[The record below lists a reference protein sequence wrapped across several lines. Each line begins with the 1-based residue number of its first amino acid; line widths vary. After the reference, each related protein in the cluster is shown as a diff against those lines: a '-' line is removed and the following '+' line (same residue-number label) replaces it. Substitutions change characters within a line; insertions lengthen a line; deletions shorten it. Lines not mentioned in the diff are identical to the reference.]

1 MTQRAYPLDNTD
13 YLAEDVRL
21 YHVGRAPGL
30 FDITGED
37 LKVEATGTTSV
48 KVKPGY
54 AYLLTAKE
62 GVGGITFGSDA
73 EEVLS
78 APISESTE
86 RYDYV
91 AVRYSK
97 DSNTCQLTYVRGTNT
112 PPSEPVRTSSTYEII
127 LAILTIHPNSTQI
140 NSEDIKDVRADST
153 FCGTVEARG
162 GMYPLN
168 DAEIDDAIG

>member
-1 MTQRAYPLDNTD
+1 MTQKAYPLDDTD

-37 LKVEATGTTSV
+37 LKVVATGTTSV

-62 GVGGITFGSDA
+62 GVGGITYGSDA

-78 APISESTE
+78 APISESTA
-86 RYDYV
+86 RYDYI

-97 DSNTCQLTYVRGTNT
+97 DSNTCRLTYVKGTNT
-112 PPSEPVRTSSTYEII
+112 PPIEPVRTSTIYEII
-127 LAILTIHPNSTQI
+127 LAIITVQPNSTQI
-140 NSEDIKDVRADST
+140 NDGDIKDVRADST
-153 FCGTVEARG
+153 FCGTVESRG

-168 DAEIDDAIG
+168 NAEIDGAVD